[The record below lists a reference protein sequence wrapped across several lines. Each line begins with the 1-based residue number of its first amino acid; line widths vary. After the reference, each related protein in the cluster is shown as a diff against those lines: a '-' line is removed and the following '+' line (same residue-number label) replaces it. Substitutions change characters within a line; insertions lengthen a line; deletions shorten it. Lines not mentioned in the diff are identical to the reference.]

1 VSQFIGLTDLRR
13 AAVFPGSAAIA
24 WRAHRARRAS
34 TRRAGN
40 FESKSFHADIISS
53 GFTPMHA
60 DGDEVNDLPRY
71 AIGSEL
77 TVYLPW
83 TKAYEPRR
91 TVGVFCV
98 NPLLSA

>member
-1 VSQFIGLTDLRR
+1 LPGERIVPDELPRGGRVISKAR
-13 AAVFPGSAAIA
+13 VF
-24 WRAHRARRAS
+24 
-34 TRRAGN
+34 TQ
-40 FESKSFHADIISS
+40 ISS